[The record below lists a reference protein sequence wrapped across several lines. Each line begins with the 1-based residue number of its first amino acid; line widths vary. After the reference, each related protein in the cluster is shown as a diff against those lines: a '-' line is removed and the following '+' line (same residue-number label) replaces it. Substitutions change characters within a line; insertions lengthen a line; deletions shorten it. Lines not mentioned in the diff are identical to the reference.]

1 MYIQKVISKTNFN
14 KKHFLVG
21 ILSATDEKSRIRTRG
36 TDPQIRIRTK
46 MSRIHNTAYQYRYR
60 TISFVASPEE
70 GKADKGEAEP
80 DENGH
85 KAGQGR
91 VPVTVAA
98 RLFLGQENR
107 SNISDCWFSVKAR

>member
-1 MYIQKVISKTNFN
+1 MQDPDPDPS
-14 KKHFLVG
+14 VG
-21 ILSATDEKSRIRTRG
+21 PTHSRIR
-36 TDPQIRIRTK
+36 IRSK
-46 MSRIHNTAYQYRYR
+46 MSRIHNTAYQYR
-60 TISFVASPEE
+60 TISYVASPKE

-98 RLFLGQENR
+98 RLYLGQENR
-107 SNISDCWFSVKAR
+107 SNVLIVGFS